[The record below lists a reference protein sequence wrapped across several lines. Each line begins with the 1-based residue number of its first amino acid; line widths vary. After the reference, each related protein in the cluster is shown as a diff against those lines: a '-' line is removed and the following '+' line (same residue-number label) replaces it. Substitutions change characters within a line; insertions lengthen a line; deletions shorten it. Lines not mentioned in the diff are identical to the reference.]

1 MVVGLVFGFELN
13 KSAATK
19 TESEFGEKFKKGWDR
34 KFLKVRP
41 RKNNS
46 HLVLKSGTL
55 IYIKVP

>member
-1 MVVGLVFGFELN
+1 MGVLGFELN
-13 KSAATK
+13 KSAAIK
-19 TESEFGEKFKKGWDR
+19 TESGFGEKFKKGCDR

-55 IYIKVP
+55 IFIKVP